1 VTDEERWVSGKPVAV
16 ALAVILVG
24 AALIKWWPSETRA
37 IRRQL
42 DAVADVISVP
52 PVESDM
58 SRLARL
64 ADLRSYFT
72 PDVHIRL
79 SGLDIPSR
87 DALVALAERWT
98 APAGGVFVEFRD
110 EKVAIPGDGTAH
122 VDLTARISRKDQVT
136 GDTDVED
143 RPASF
148 NFVKQNGDWLITN
161 AESLASPAAR

>member
-1 VTDEERWVSGKPVAV
+1 MDSEERWVSGKPVAM
-16 ALAVILVG
+16 ALAIVLVG
-24 AALIKWWPSETRA
+24 AALIKWWPSDTRA

-42 DAVADVISVP
+42 DALADVLSVP
-52 PVESDM
+52 PVESDV

-79 SGLDIPSR
+79 TEQDIPSR

-98 APAGGVFVEFRD
+98 APPGGVFVEFQD
-110 EKVAIPGDGTAH
+110 EKMAFPGDGTAH
-122 VDLTARISRKDQVT
+122 VDLTARISRKDAGT
-136 GDTDVED
+136 GDTDVDD

-148 NFVKQNGDWLITN
+148 DFIKQDGDWVITS
-161 AESLASPAAR
+161 AESLASPGAR